1 MKDYYEILGVEEE
14 ASDEEIRAR
23 WIELAKRYHPDL
35 GKTKEADEKIKEIN
49 EAYEVLKDDSKRF
62 EYDFERTLKRSVI
75 KKAHRSKEKGI
86 PIQKIILSAGILVV
100 FLIIGLVS
108 LPWFHVAGPPKSGVP
123 YETDKVLEEKAAS
136 RIPPASLPRPSKI
149 RKMV

>member
-1 MKDYYEILGVEEE
+1 MKDYYEILGVEKE

-23 WIELAKRYHPDL
+23 WVELAKRYHPDL

-75 KKAHRSKEKGI
+75 KKAHCSKEKGI
-86 PIQKIILSAGILVV
+86 PIDR
-100 FLIIGLVS
+100 
-108 LPWFHVAGPPKSGVP
+108 KSTRLNSSHG
-123 YETDKVLEEKAAS
+123 YISYA
-136 RIPPASLPRPSKI
+136 
-149 RKMV
+149 